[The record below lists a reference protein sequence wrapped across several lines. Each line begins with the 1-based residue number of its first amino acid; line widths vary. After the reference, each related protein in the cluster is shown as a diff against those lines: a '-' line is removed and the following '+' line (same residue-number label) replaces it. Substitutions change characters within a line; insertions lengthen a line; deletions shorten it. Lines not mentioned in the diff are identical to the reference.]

1 MISKLSHVE
10 MLRWAEQ
17 DLSQVEQGSA
27 GCIIFLT
34 NEEIGTLKYVQGH
47 KGSKLQPFLSPV
59 FWLFL

>member
-34 NEEIGTLKYVQGH
+34 NEEIGALKYVQGH
-47 KGSKLQPFLSPV
+47 KGKLQPFLSPV
-59 FWLFL
+59 FRLFL